1 MKTYDWEN
9 AFPAVPAMVHL
20 RLEKALEEKGTMNGK
35 YVRRPAAALALV
47 MALLLALMGVAY
59 AAVNSGILDYLVGG
73 EERASQA
80 LKASIQPVTATA
92 EKDHIRIDL
101 TGAIFDGDR
110 LALSFTMENH
120 KPEEMAYVTLDEV
133 LLNGEWIPI
142 SFQSFAGQWLPDVFA
157 IDFPDYSR
165 NPNSGGMLSDWL
177 KKEYTGII
185 QGEATFVVQR
195 PMKQAVVIDPWM
207 WYDYDVVL
215 EDEESRAHYQARKD
229 AILQSGLE
237 VADVFRD
244 AHSYLGEGYTV
255 LDAWGNF
262 LLDQSEYQYL
272 RPFFM
277 SENYGSRPVYHET
290 INREGQMMETARIT
304 IPFTLNADSVQ
315 DIRLDVVIPDIELE
329 NCTAHFEKIS
339 VTPLSTLVKLKLYPR
354 ENTPEAV
361 AELSRCYG
369 CPSISVPEGQRI
381 EWLQMEGEG
390 FAGGRRDEDGRHY
403 YEISFSW
410 GGMMEL
416 PDSLC
421 FSYEFDAEPEEAQ
434 IARLRQEFIE
444 KLTIPLN

>member
-1 MKTYDWEN
+1 MKTYDWGN
-9 AFPAVPAMVHL
+9 AFPAVPESVHL
-20 RLEKALEEKGTMNGK
+20 RLEKALEEKENMNAK
-35 YVRRPAAALALV
+35 RIRKPAAALALV
-47 MALLLALMGVAY
+47 MALLLALMGAAY
-59 AAVNSGILDYLVGG
+59 AAVHSGILEYLVGG

-80 LKASIQPVTATA
+80 LKESIQPVTATA

-133 LLNGEWIPI
+133 SLNGEWIPI
-142 SFQSFAGQWLPDVFA
+142 SFQSFAGQWLPDVFT
-157 IDFPDYSR
+157 IDFPDYGR

-277 SENYGSRPVYHET
+277 SENYGSRPAYHET

-315 DIRLDVVIPDIELE
+315 DIRLDVAIPDIELE

-339 VTPLSTLVKLKLYPR
+339 VTPLSTLVELKLYPR

-361 AELSRCYG
+361 TELSRCYG
-369 CPSISVPEGQRI
+369 CPTISVPEGQSI

-390 FAGGRRDEDGRHY
+390 FAGGRQDEDGRHY
-403 YEISFSW
+403 YEISVSW
-410 GGMMEL
+410 GGMTDL

-421 FSYEFDAEPEEAQ
+421 FSYEFDAEPEDAQ
-434 IARLRQEFIE
+434 IARLRREFVE